1 MNACSPCESKN
12 NQHFTATEDEGD
24 LTKYE
29 KQDEFVHEQDI
40 KIDYL
45 SNCSPQKKSLR
56 NSLFKSGFDPR
67 FGLN

>member
-29 KQDEFVHEQDI
+29 KQDEFVHE
-40 KIDYL
+40 
-45 SNCSPQKKSLR
+45 
-56 NSLFKSGFDPR
+56 
-67 FGLN
+67 